1 MVTLLCRGKQTE
13 NNKWVEGYYVCTH
26 NYLDNREIH
35 LMFCD
40 DSTVY
45 PHNEITGTVEVD
57 PKTIGRFTGLTDK
70 NGVKIF
76 EGDVVHLSGDKGTDT
91 RFINYNALVVFR
103 HGGFCAIDG
112 TPDDYC
118 VCRFDFTSSLNCE
131 IIGNVYDNLEL
142 IEDGDT

>member
-1 MVTLLCRGKQTE
+1 MVTLLCRGKQIE

-26 NYLDNREIH
+26 DYLDNREIH

-76 EGDVVHLSGDKGTDT
+76 EGDVVRSRITGEE
-91 RFINYNALVVFR
+91 FIVIWDELYSAFAICNSKVRYGFPKYNAKTYWVVGNI
-103 HGGFCAIDG
+103 HDN
-112 TPDDYC
+112 
-118 VCRFDFTSSLNCE
+118 FDSLE
-131 IIGNVYDNLEL
+131 GNE
-142 IEDGDT
+142 

>member
-1 MVTLLCRGKQTE
+1 MVTLLCRGKQIE

-26 NYLDNREIH
+26 DYLDNRGIH

-57 PKTIGRFTGLTDK
+57 PETIGRFTGLTDK

-76 EGDVVHLSGDKGTDT
+76 EGDVVRSRITGEE
-91 RFINYNALVVFR
+91 FIVIWDELYSAFAIHNSKVRYGFPKYNAKTYQVVGNI
-103 HGGFCAIDG
+103 HDN
-112 TPDDYC
+112 
-118 VCRFDFTSSLNCE
+118 FDL
-131 IIGNVYDNLEL
+131 
-142 IEDGDT
+142 